1 MTFLIY
7 AVVAGPAL
15 ASGGLFGE
23 LGDLAEGVRPWLS
36 TAALLGLLTLCA
48 KLYLTNKK
56 MEIDTEG
63 GIRDHYAKELA
74 SLRNQI
80 LEATKLGD
88 ARLANA
94 EKRYAEAIEA
104 ADHRHRS
111 CEQECDRLREKVLG
125 LERQIEQI
133 HRASLKL
140 FALREDLPE
149 AMKDTLRSMEQA
161 AAPLAEAAPRRRRWR
176 N

>member
-1 MTFLIY
+1 MM
-7 AVVAGPAL
+7 AAGYVFAL
-15 ASGGLFGE
+15 AAGGGDLGWLGSLLEGIRPWVSTGALVGLFG
-23 LGDLAEGVRPWLS
+23 
-36 TAALLGLLTLCA
+36 LCV
-48 KLYLTNKK
+48 KLFLDNKK
-56 MEIDTEG
+56 MEVDTEG

-74 SLRNQI
+74 SLRAQI

-94 EKRYAEAIEA
+94 EKRYAEAIES
-104 ADHRHRS
+104 ADRRHAS
-111 CEQECDRLREKVLG
+111 CEKECDRLREKVYG

-149 AMKDTLRSMEQA
+149 EMKDTLRSMEQA